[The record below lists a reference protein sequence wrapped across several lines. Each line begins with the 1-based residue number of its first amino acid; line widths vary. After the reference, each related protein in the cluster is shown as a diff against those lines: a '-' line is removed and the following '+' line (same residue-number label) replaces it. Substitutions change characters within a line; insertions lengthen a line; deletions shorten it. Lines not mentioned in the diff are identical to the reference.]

1 MKRWLVILLFVLLA
15 GYFAT
20 GLFQVAPGE
29 WAVVRRCGQPLAELR
44 GPGLHWGLPWGIDQ
58 VDRVAVDEQR
68 QLIIGYQDETGPGDS
83 LAPIT
88 QASPTGQALTGD
100 NQIVNIRISIHYR
113 IERDNLVDY
122 VLAKA
127 NVEEL
132 LTRATEA
139 TLTQTVA
146 SEKIDQ
152 VLLGRSIS
160 FETRLRDQLAQAI
173 RQYRLG
179 IVIDSVNLALA
190 QPPAELID
198 IFRDVNRARSQRD
211 ISLTDANARKNADV
225 SQARQE
231 ADRIIT
237 LGQSN
242 ANTRLAQARSEA
254 DSFRALI
261 ATFPTTEPGA
271 SSALLQLY
279 LSEMQSILA
288 RMQVKTLSD
297 QGVEQVVIVPLPAK

>member
-29 WAVVRRCGQPLAELR
+29 WAVVRRCGQPLADLR
-44 GPGLHWGLPWGIDQ
+44 GSGLHWGLPWGIDQ

-113 IERDNLVDY
+113 IERDSLVDY

-271 SSALLQLY
+271 SSALLQIY